1 MNLPYILR
9 RFIPMR
15 WQRPSKDETISIV
28 LLLRKPHFFTA
39 GELERAAERAWRTPF
54 TGGGENSRHFVMQ
67 TGVTMMKAGPHLLN
81 FFHYPQPYID
91 NPKEN
96 VDWLPQASQ
105 REAWI
110 EHTACLGVDY
120 LNRDTDVE
128 LIYCVL
134 SKLVAELLDEN
145 CTGIYTP
152 RERSLTPNDKSLYQD
167 LFELG
172 SFRDPGVK
180 IGH

>member
-1 MNLPYILR
+1 MIIPYILR

-28 LLLRKPHFFTA
+28 LLLRKPHFFA
-39 GELERAAERAWRTPF
+39 AEELERAAERAWRTSF
-54 TGGGENSRHFVMQ
+54 ADGGEKSTHFVLQSGM
-67 TGVTMMKAGPHLLN
+67 VTMVKAGPHLLN
-81 FFHYPQPYID
+81 FFHYPHPYID

-96 VDWLPQASQ
+96 VDWLSQASQ
-105 REAWI
+105 RQAWT
-110 EHTACLGVDY
+110 EHTGCLGVDY
-120 LNRDTDVE
+120 MNRHTDVE

-152 RERSLTPNDKSLYQD
+152 RERSLAPNDKSLYQD

-172 SFRDPGVK
+172 SSRDPGV
-180 IGH
+180 

>member
-1 MNLPYILR
+1 
-9 RFIPMR
+9 
-15 WQRPSKDETISIV
+15 
-28 LLLRKPHFFTA
+28 
-39 GELERAAERAWRTPF
+39 
-54 TGGGENSRHFVMQ
+54 
-67 TGVTMMKAGPHLLN
+67 MMKAGPHLLN

-180 IGH
+180 IGP